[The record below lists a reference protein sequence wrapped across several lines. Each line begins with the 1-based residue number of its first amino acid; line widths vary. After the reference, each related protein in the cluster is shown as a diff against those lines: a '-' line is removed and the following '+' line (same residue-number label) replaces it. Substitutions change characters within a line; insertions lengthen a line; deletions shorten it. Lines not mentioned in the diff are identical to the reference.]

1 MADDDRRCGAELRAR
16 RELLGLSSQETAQL
30 LSVGERAVRGW
41 ETGTA
46 KTVPAGV
53 IAELAQLEQ
62 NQDDVVRE
70 LEEIG
75 RRSGVIVIYR
85 GDGVVPDRPELP
97 ARWHRVA
104 AATAL
109 RNLAVDDIDVRI
121 VYADE

>member
-1 MADDDRRCGAELRAR
+1 MTDEDRRSGAELRAR
-16 RELLGLSSQETAQL
+16 RELLGLSSQETAEL
-30 LSVGERAVRGW
+30 LSIAERAVRGW
-41 ETGTA
+41 ETG

-53 IAELAQLEQ
+53 IREIAQLEQ
-62 NQDDVVRE
+62 TQDDLIRE
-70 LEEIG
+70 LEDIG
-75 RRSGVIVIYR
+75 KETGVITVYR

-109 RNLAVDDIDVRI
+109 RDLAEQGIDVRI

>member
-1 MADDDRRCGAELRAR
+1 MLD
-16 RELLGLSSQETAQL
+16 LSSQETAQL

-62 NQDDVVRE
+62 DQDDVVRE

-75 RRSGVIVIYR
+75 RRSGIIVIYR

-109 RNLAVDDIDVRI
+109 RNLAVDGIDVRI
-121 VYADE
+121 VYAAAADREHAGPPKITT